1 MCALPISTACR
12 ADRAAPIA
20 KTIAARGLRTS
31 RSFDCHSQMR
41 SLACD
46 GATHLSGGAPWFLVG
61 ADTMSIFGKI
71 KDAIFG
77 KKAVAAEPA
86 APAAP
91 SPVGTALD
99 AATQAKIGRAHV

>member
-1 MCALPISTACR
+1 
-12 ADRAAPIA
+12 
-20 KTIAARGLRTS
+20 
-31 RSFDCHSQMR
+31 MR

-91 SPVGTALD
+91 SPVGTAPD
-99 AATQAKIGRAHV
+99 AATQAMASADGKRVVTGNSVSVRVDCGGRGNITKKKKHNNKTAK